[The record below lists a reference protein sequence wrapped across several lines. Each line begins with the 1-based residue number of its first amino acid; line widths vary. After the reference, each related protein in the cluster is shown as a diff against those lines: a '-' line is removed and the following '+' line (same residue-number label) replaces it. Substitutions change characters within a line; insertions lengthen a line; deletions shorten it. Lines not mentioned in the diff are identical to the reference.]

1 MASQSE
7 PPSVWESAL
16 TMRVQGFRIE
26 REDGNKSEGKTSRK
40 EFTSR
45 KVKES
50 ARCPLEIGR
59 DNAREIYDCNVVFE
73 AQQASD
79 RLRQRS
85 GKLYFDLDI
94 SILRE

>member
-1 MASQSE
+1 VTTVINQRGRYRGKKLRHAEYTESE
-7 PPSVWESAL
+7 S
-16 TMRVQGFRIE
+16 
-26 REDGNKSEGKTSRK
+26 
-40 EFTSR
+40 
-45 KVKES
+45 
-50 ARCPLEIGR
+50 CPLEIGR
-59 DNAREIYDCNVVFE
+59 DFAREIYDCTVVFE